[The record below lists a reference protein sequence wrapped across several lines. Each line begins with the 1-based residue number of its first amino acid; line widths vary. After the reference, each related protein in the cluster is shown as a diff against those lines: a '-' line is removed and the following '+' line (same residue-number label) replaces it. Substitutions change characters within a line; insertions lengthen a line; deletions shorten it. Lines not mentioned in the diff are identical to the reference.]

1 MDSGTTEPPTVRL
14 LPLLASVALLIAV
27 LDLVRRRRLREEFSM
42 LWVVGAGGALVLS
55 CWDYGREQLASVLGT
70 SEEAALLATAAL
82 FLALVCLD
90 ISTKVSR
97 LANQQKNLVQE
108 IARLEKR
115 IGDLEGDDDRS

>member
-1 MDSGTTEPPTVRL
+1 MRL

-70 SEEAALLATAAL
+70 REEAALLAQGRALAAEWGPHYG
-82 FLALVCLD
+82 AL
-90 ISTKVSR
+90 
-97 LANQQKNLVQE
+97 E
-108 IARLEKR
+108 
-115 IGDLEGDDDRS
+115 